1 MADPDRTRKRLARLM
16 THLTWVVLLLMLTL
30 YFNYYID
37 ARDNPNRMLAL
48 DTAGS
53 SGEVVLE
60 RDRSGHY
67 RAPGLINGVRVDFLV
82 DTGATSVSVSEALAQ
97 KLGLGRGAPLQAMTA
112 NGVVIAYRTELDSVQ
127 LGGIRMQRVAATIN
141 PGMPDDMV
149 LLGMSFMQ
157 HLELIQRDGELTL
170 RVPAP
175 R

>member
-16 THLTWVVLLLMLTL
+16 THLTWVVLLLLLTL
-30 YFNYYID
+30 YFNYYLD

-48 DTAGS
+48 SASDS

-60 RDRSGHY
+60 SDRSGHY

-82 DTGATSVSVSEALAQ
+82 DTGATNVSVSEALAQ
-97 KLGLGRGAPLQAMTA
+97 KIGLPRGAPVQSVTA
-112 NGVVIAYRTELDSVQ
+112 NGVVTAYRTELDSVQ
-127 LGGIRMQRVAATIN
+127 LGGIRMQRVPATIN
-141 PGMPDDMV
+141 PGMPNDMV

-157 HLELIQRDGELTL
+157 HLELVQRNGELTL
-170 RVPAP
+170 RIPE